1 MTEQKRALTVN
12 EAAEYS
18 GIGRNTLR
26 LLIGWNKFPVIRI
39 GNKII
44 IRTETMDE
52 FLLKNEGNNLRNQYD
67 VIAI

>member
-1 MTEQKRALTVN
+1 MHKQALSIN

-26 LLIGWNKFPVIRI
+26 MLVRWKKLSSIRI

-44 IRTETMDE
+44 IRTETLDK
-52 FLLKNEGNNLRNQYD
+52 FLIANEGNNLKNKFEI
-67 VIAI
+67 IAV